1 MSHHQ
6 DCLPLTHVPPWLYLG
21 ALTVLLLLC
30 MLMAVT
36 WGSANLH
43 AGDVWRVLWHQL
55 PGTGDLPIDNDHRI
69 VWLIR
74 MPRVLLAALV
84 GAGLA
89 MVGLSMQALVGN
101 PLADPYLL
109 GVSSG
114 ASVGAV
120 SVLTLGAF
128 ALAGF
133 AGAGAITLGAF
144 AGALL
149 ATVLVYFLARQ
160 RGRIWP
166 TRLILSGVA
175 VAYTLSGVTSL
186 ITMTSGQRDLA
197 NALMT
202 WTLGSFA
209 STQWHTLLWPS
220 VLLLLGM
227 GVLWL
232 HGREL
237 NALVTGDESATTLGV
252 DTQALRR
259 KLFVLVSLLT
269 GSMVAV
275 SGAIGFVGLVVPHV
289 ARMLVGG
296 EHRQLLPLCALLGAI
311 FMVAVDLL
319 ARTLFAPMEIPV
331 GVVTSLIGGPFFI
344 WMLLRNTREKAA

>member
-1 MSHHQ
+1 
-6 DCLPLTHVPPWLYLG
+6 
-21 ALTVLLLLC
+21 
-30 MLMAVT
+30 
-36 WGSANLH
+36 
-43 AGDVWRVLWHQL
+43 
-55 PGTGDLPIDNDHRI
+55 
-69 VWLIR
+69 

-227 GVLWL
+227 AVLWL

-344 WMLLRNTREKAA
+344 WMLLRNTREERA

>member
-1 MSHHQ
+1 MRKR
-6 DCLPLTHVPPWLYLG
+6 PLGTWLGVL
-21 ALTVLLLLC
+21 ALLLLVA
-30 MLMAVT
+30 MTAGVALGSVNVPPLVVWRIVLGDLLGEPFGMSSTADFSVQQHQIVWLVRAPRVLMAV
-36 WGSANLH
+36 
-43 AGDVWRVLWHQL
+43 
-55 PGTGDLPIDNDHRI
+55 
-69 VWLIR
+69 
-74 MPRVLLAALV
+74 LV

-89 MVGLSMQALVGN
+89 TVGVVMQAMVRN
-101 PLADPYLL
+101 PLADPYML

-120 SVLTLGAF
+120 SVLALGAF
-128 ALAGF
+128 ALAGS
-133 AGAGAITLGAF
+133 AGVGAITLGAF

-149 ATVLVYFLARQ
+149 ATVAVYLLAHQ
-160 RGRIWP
+160 RGRIGP

-175 VAYTLSGVTSL
+175 VAYTLTGVTSL

-209 STQWHTLLWPS
+209 STQWRTLLWPS
-220 VLLLLGM
+220 VLLLAGM
-227 GVLWL
+227 VVLWL

-237 NALVTGDESATTLGV
+237 NALVTGEDSATTLGV
-252 DTQALRR
+252 DTQRLRR

-311 FMVAVDLL
+311 FLVAVDLL

-344 WMLLRNTREKAA
+344 WMLLRNAREETT